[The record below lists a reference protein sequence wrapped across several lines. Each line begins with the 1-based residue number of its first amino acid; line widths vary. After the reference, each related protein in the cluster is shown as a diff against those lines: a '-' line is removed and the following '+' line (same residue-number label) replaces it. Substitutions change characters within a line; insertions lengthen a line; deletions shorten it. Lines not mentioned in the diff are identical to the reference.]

1 MSSSSA
7 STAFSIIPL
16 FNIILD
22 HFEDVIPDVDVAEGE
37 EERDREEEAEVEG
50 MYNRV
55 VSLCL
60 YLRI

>member
-7 STAFSIIPL
+7 STAFSIISL

-22 HFEDVIPDVDVAEGE
+22 HVKDAIPDVDVAEGE
-37 EERDREEEAEVEG
+37 EERDREGEAEVEG

-60 YLRI
+60 YL